1 MGDYRFEKIQLD
13 IFSNNPIIPPIINLK
28 PLSPQNPMQKMRLWF
43 RKNVFTLL
51 QFIAS
56 LFFLYYSFTE
66 TNRFYIVLTGRKGLF
81 YLAEDVAKLLRA
93 AHLETMLTKQEQ
105 GFLQYIRQLVVL
117 GWQKGLQKIHQHF
130 IHSTAIFAQKAVQ
143 KYSANLVE
151 ICAPNWS
158 GGGGWEKGGWYG
170 YMESTIRIFT
180 RPTEMGYC
188 FLDSNRIF
196 NSFLNMETEKY
207 FLQCKINLVSIG
219 TTVCLGVPMFYRAVN
234 HFILE
239 YRPPVL
245 LVVSSPLSSQRVV
258 EEIVDISGRRSQRQR
273 NSMK

>member
-1 MGDYRFEKIQLD
+1 M
-13 IFSNNPIIPPIINLK
+13 
-28 PLSPQNPMQKMRLWF
+28 PQWF
-43 RKNVFTLL
+43 RKNAFTLL
-51 QFIAS
+51 QLFAS

-66 TNRFYIVLTGRKGLF
+66 TNRFYIVVTGRKGLF

-93 AHLETMLTKQEQ
+93 AHLDSTMLAEQ
-105 GFLQYIRQLVVL
+105 GFFPYLRQLAL
-117 GWQKGLQKIHQHF
+117 LCWQKGLQKIHRHF
-130 IHSTAIFAQKAVQ
+130 IHSTATFAQKAVQ
-143 KYSANLVE
+143 KYSENLVE

-158 GGGGWEKGGWYG
+158 GGTWEKGRWYG

-219 TTVCLGVPMFYRAVN
+219 TTVCLGVPMFYRSVK
-234 HFILE
+234 FLIVE
-239 YRPPVL
+239 YRQPVYL
-245 LVVSSPLSSQRVV
+245 AILSPLSSQGGSRRN
-258 EEIVDISGRRSQRQR
+258 GRYFGKTLTPTTTTMITQ
-273 NSMK
+273 NP

>member
-1 MGDYRFEKIQLD
+1 M
-13 IFSNNPIIPPIINLK
+13 
-28 PLSPQNPMQKMRLWF
+28 PQWF
-43 RKNVFTLL
+43 RKNTFALL
-51 QFIAS
+51 QLFAS

-81 YLAEDVAKLLRA
+81 YLAEDILKLLRA
-93 AHLETMLTKQEQ
+93 AHLQTMTEQTQ
-105 GFLQYIRQLVVL
+105 GFLSYLRQLAL
-117 GWQKGLQKIHQHF
+117 LCWQKGLQKIHQHF
-130 IHSTAIFAQKAVQ
+130 IHSTATFAQKAVK
-143 KYSANLVE
+143 KYSENLVE

-158 GGGGWEKGGWYG
+158 MGGSGAWEKGGWYG

-219 TTVCLGVPMFYRAVN
+219 TTVCMGVPMFYRAVN
-234 HFILE
+234 FLIVEIRGVQIPLIE
-239 YRPPVL
+239 SSMDDAL
-245 LVVSSPLSSQRVV
+245 LASHSV
-258 EEIVDISGRRSQRQR
+258 ERQR
-273 NSMK
+273 RRKRNAFD

>member
-1 MGDYRFEKIQLD
+1 
-13 IFSNNPIIPPIINLK
+13 
-28 PLSPQNPMQKMRLWF
+28 MRPWF

-81 YLAEDVAKLLRA
+81 YLFEDVVKLLHA
-93 AHLETMLTKQEQ
+93 AHLETMITKQEQ
-105 GFLQYIRQLVVL
+105 GFFLYLRKLATL
-117 GWQKGLQKIHQHF
+117 GWQKGLQKIHRHF
-130 IHSTAIFAQKAVQ
+130 IHSTATFAQKAVQ
-143 KYSANLVE
+143 KYSENLVE

-158 GGGGWEKGGWYG
+158 VGGGWSWEKGGLYG
-170 YMESTIRIFT
+170 YMESMIRIFT

-219 TTVCLGVPMFYRAVN
+219 TTVCLGVPMFYRSVK
-234 HFILE
+234 FLIIE
-239 YRPPVL
+239 YYRQPVL
-245 LVVSSPLSSQRVV
+245 LSISSRLSGT
-258 EEIVDISGRRSQRQR
+258 ERRNPPR
-273 NSMK
+273 NSRKQK

>member
-1 MGDYRFEKIQLD
+1 M
-13 IFSNNPIIPPIINLK
+13 
-28 PLSPQNPMQKMRLWF
+28 PQWF
-43 RKNVFTLL
+43 RKNTFALL
-51 QFIAS
+51 QLFAS

-81 YLAEDVAKLLRA
+81 YLTEDILKLLRA
-93 AHLETMLTKQEQ
+93 AHLQTMTEQTQ
-105 GFLQYIRQLVVL
+105 GFLSYLRQLAL
-117 GWQKGLQKIHQHF
+117 LCWQKGLQKIHQHF
-130 IHSTAIFAQKAVQ
+130 IHSTATFAQKAVK
-143 KYSANLVE
+143 KYSENLVE

-158 GGGGWEKGGWYG
+158 VGGGGAWEKGGWYG

-234 HFILE
+234 FLIVE
-239 YRPPVL
+239 YRQPVL
-245 LVVSSPLSSQRVV
+245 LTISAPLTRTGAAEEVV
-258 EEIVDISGRRSQRQR
+258 ETLASLRHQHRNPPR
-273 NSMK
+273 NSRKQK

>member
-1 MGDYRFEKIQLD
+1 M
-13 IFSNNPIIPPIINLK
+13 
-28 PLSPQNPMQKMRLWF
+28 PQWF
-43 RKNVFTLL
+43 RKNTFALL
-51 QFIAS
+51 QLFAS

-81 YLAEDVAKLLRA
+81 YLAEDVVKLLRA
-93 AHLETMLTKQEQ
+93 AHLQSMTEQTQ
-105 GFLQYIRQLVVL
+105 GFLSYLRQLAL
-117 GWQKGLQKIHQHF
+117 LCWQKGLQKIHQHF
-130 IHSTAIFAQKAVQ
+130 IHSTATFAQKAVK
-143 KYSANLVE
+143 KYSENLVE

-158 GGGGWEKGGWYG
+158 MGGSGAWEKGGWYG

-219 TTVCLGVPMFYRAVN
+219 TTVCMGVPMFYRAVN
-234 HFILE
+234 FLIVEIRGVQIPLIE
-239 YRPPVL
+239 SSMDDAL
-245 LVVSSPLSSQRVV
+245 LASHSV
-258 EEIVDISGRRSQRQR
+258 ERQR
-273 NSMK
+273 RRKRNAFD

>member
-1 MGDYRFEKIQLD
+1 M
-13 IFSNNPIIPPIINLK
+13 
-28 PLSPQNPMQKMRLWF
+28 PQWF
-43 RKNVFTLL
+43 RKNTFSLL
-51 QFIAS
+51 QLFAS

-81 YLAEDVAKLLRA
+81 YLAEDILKLLRA
-93 AHLETMLTKQEQ
+93 AHLQTMTEQTQ
-105 GFLQYIRQLVVL
+105 GFLSYLRQLAL
-117 GWQKGLQKIHQHF
+117 LCWQKGLQKIHQHF
-130 IHSTAIFAQKAVQ
+130 IHSTATFAQKAVK
-143 KYSANLVE
+143 KYSENLVE

-158 GGGGWEKGGWYG
+158 VGGAGAWEKGGWYG

-219 TTVCLGVPMFYRAVN
+219 TTICLGVPMFYRAVN
-234 HFILE
+234 FLIVE
-239 YRPPVL
+239 YRQPVL
-245 LVVSSPLSSQRVV
+245 LAISAPLSGTDVE
-258 EEIVDISGRRSQRQR
+258 EEIVETLASLRRRNPPR
-273 NSMK
+273 NSRKQK

>member
-1 MGDYRFEKIQLD
+1 
-13 IFSNNPIIPPIINLK
+13 
-28 PLSPQNPMQKMRLWF
+28 MRTWF
-43 RKNVFTLL
+43 RKNAFTLL

-93 AHLETMLTKQEQ
+93 AHLESTMTGQEQ
-105 GFLQYIRQLVVL
+105 GVLQYLRQLALLV
-117 GWQKGLQKIHQHF
+117 WKKGLQKIHRHF
-130 IHSTAIFAQKAVQ
+130 IHSTATFAQKAVQ
-143 KYSANLVE
+143 KYSENLVE

-158 GGGGWEKGGWYG
+158 GGAWEKGGWYG

-219 TTVCLGVPMFYRAVN
+219 TTVCLGVPMFYRSVK
-234 HFILE
+234 FLIVE
-239 YRPPVL
+239 YRPPVYL
-245 LVVSSPLSSQRVV
+245 AISSPLSSQGVV
-258 EEIVDISGRRSQRQR
+258 EEMVDISGRCRRRRRRQPQ
-273 NSMK
+273 NP

>member
-1 MGDYRFEKIQLD
+1 M
-13 IFSNNPIIPPIINLK
+13 
-28 PLSPQNPMQKMRLWF
+28 PQWF
-43 RKNVFTLL
+43 RKNAFTLL
-51 QFIAS
+51 QLFAS

-66 TNRFYIVLTGRKGLF
+66 TNRFYIVVTGRKGLF

-93 AHLETMLTKQEQ
+93 AHLESTMFAEQ
-105 GFLQYIRQLVVL
+105 GFLPYLRQLAL
-117 GWQKGLQKIHQHF
+117 LCWQKGLQKIHRHF
-130 IHSTAIFAQKAVQ
+130 IHSTATFAQKAVK
-143 KYSANLVE
+143 KYSENLVE

-158 GGGGWEKGGWYG
+158 VGGGGSWEKGVWYG

-219 TTVCLGVPMFYRAVN
+219 TTVCLGVPMFYRSVK
-234 HFILE
+234 FLIVE
-239 YRPPVL
+239 YRPPVYL
-245 LVVSSPLSSQRVV
+245 AISSPLSSQGVV
-258 EEIVDISGRRSQRQR
+258 EEMVDISGRR
-273 NSMK
+273 